1 MFYGLMFL
9 VFALGADTEYP
20 VCPNIEVRQDLIYK
34 TPTLSF
40 IQKIT
45 QILKSPSQYKLDCS
59 AMVFFLPLNSLCK

>member
-20 VCPNIEVRQDLIYK
+20 VCQNIEVRQDLIYK
-34 TPTLSF
+34 TPILSF

-45 QILKSPSQYKLDCS
+45 LIP
-59 AMVFFLPLNSLCK
+59 